1 MNVLLVGICDCS
13 LRLKKECND
22 YYCWYNCQWWSF
34 WMCIWNIR
42 LCIERQICRAEEW
55 AGDKISS
62 SFFYMKNIFHQHIK
76 VLGVGQELYHME
88 NSRKSFLWKR
98 WQSTWE
104 LANMPYPDFFPKHF
118 IGISIN
124 NRNAYVRD
132 MLS

>member
-1 MNVLLVGICDCS
+1 
-13 LRLKKECND
+13 
-22 YYCWYNCQWWSF
+22 
-34 WMCIWNIR
+34 
-42 LCIERQICRAEEW
+42 
-55 AGDKISS
+55 
-62 SFFYMKNIFHQHIK
+62 MKNIFHQHIK

-124 NRNAYVRD
+124 ILTMPGCVTHVIAWKIREILLQIFVWIVDLKAREYLTGYLRKDIKCRQANIGMH
-132 MLS
+132 MLGICYRSRRKLKVF